1 MLYNALITSH
11 IDDNTSIVLTDMTKQ
26 YTYTQIDQI
35 CHRVGCQL
43 KRYGVKPLDRVII
56 RADRTLDTVL
66 IILSCIRLG
75 VCFIPVS
82 PAVSEEML
90 LDIIKDSSP
99 VLVVGSFEQDAIM
112 QCLPVALLQD
122 ISDEEESPNSELEE
136 DTIVYI
142 LYTSGSTGI
151 PKGVVAPMKNV
162 EFCVYAINE
171 RIKNTANDK
180 ILCCLPLSFDYG
192 LYQIFLALSAGA
204 CLVVAPEVPLP
215 QIVSFLAKEE
225 ITGFPAMPAMLNM
238 LIKTRLLNKV
248 HLSALRYIT
257 STGDTFPISL
267 IHQIREAI
275 PSAVVVP
282 MYGLT
287 ECKRV
292 TVMPLDRLD
301 KTLAGSCGLPLT
313 GTEVWVEAPDT
324 EGIGELIV
332 CGQNVMA
339 GYWNDNNTTS
349 MYYFINEQGKRCLR
363 TGDYF
368 RIDSEGFLY
377 FVGRKKEILK
387 VNGYRIGVSELE
399 NRLLSEANDLINEIG
414 IFGYPDEIMGE
425 RIAVCISTDYP
436 AQIIVEW
443 LTKTSEKL
451 SSYQRPHFLYCTAL
465 PLPKNINGK
474 IDRRKL
480 KETRQL
486 HDFIKLR

>member
-1 MLYNALITSH
+1 M
-11 IDDNTSIVLTDMTKQ
+11 
-26 YTYTQIDQI
+26 
-35 CHRVGCQL
+35 
-43 KRYGVKPLDRVII
+43 
-56 RADRTLDTVL
+56 
-66 IILSCIRLG
+66 
-75 VCFIPVS
+75 
-82 PAVSEEML
+82 
-90 LDIIKDSSP
+90 
-99 VLVVGSFEQDAIM
+99 
-112 QCLPVALLQD
+112 
-122 ISDEEESPNSELEE
+122 
-136 DTIVYI
+136 
-142 LYTSGSTGI
+142 
-151 PKGVVAPMKNV
+151 
-162 EFCVYAINE
+162 
-171 RIKNTANDK
+171 
-180 ILCCLPLSFDYG
+180 
-192 LYQIFLALSAGA
+192 
-204 CLVVAPEVPLP
+204 
-215 QIVSFLAKEE
+215 
-225 ITGFPAMPAMLNM
+225 
-238 LIKTRLLNKV
+238 
-248 HLSALRYIT
+248 
-257 STGDTFPISL
+257 
-267 IHQIREAI
+267 
-275 PSAVVVP
+275 
-282 MYGLT
+282 
-287 ECKRV
+287 
-292 TVMPLDRLD
+292 
-301 KTLAGSCGLPLT
+301 
-313 GTEVWVEAPDT
+313 
-324 EGIGELIV
+324 

-480 KETRQL
+480 METRQL

>member
-1 MLYNALITSH
+1 MLYNTLITSH
-11 IDDNTSIVLTDMTKQ
+11 IGKNTSIVLSDMTEQ
-26 YTYTQIDQI
+26 YTYSQIDKI
-35 CHRVGCQL
+35 CQRVGYEL
-43 KRYGVKPLDRVII
+43 KKYGVKPLDRVII

-82 PAVSEEML
+82 PAVSEETL
-90 LDIIKDSSP
+90 LEIIKDSTP
-99 VLVVGSFEQDAIM
+99 VLVVGSFTQNLITH
-112 QCLPVALLQD
+112 CLPAELVQN
-122 ISDEEESPNSELEE
+122 ISDETSIPEVELEE
-136 DTIVYI
+136 NTIVYI
-142 LYTSGSTGI
+142 LYTSGTTGI

-162 EFCVYAINE
+162 EFCIHAIND

-192 LYQIFLALSAGA
+192 LYQIFLALSVGA

-215 QIVSFLAKEE
+215 QIVTFLAKER

-238 LIKTRLLNKV
+238 LVKTRLLNKV
-248 HLSALRYIT
+248 NLSALRYIT

-267 IHQIREAI
+267 IYQIQEAI
-275 PSAVVVP
+275 PSVVVVP

-292 TVMPLDRLD
+292 AVMPLDRPD

-313 GTEVWVEAPDT
+313 GTEVWLENPDT
-324 EGIGELIV
+324 DGIGELIV

-339 GYWNDNNTTS
+339 GYWNDSRATV
-349 MYYFINEQGKRCLR
+349 MYYFINEQGKHCLR

-368 RIDSEGFLY
+368 RIDTEGFLY
-377 FVGRKKEILK
+377 FVSRKKEILK
-387 VNGYRIGVSELE
+387 VNGYRIGVAELE
-399 NRLLSEANDLINEIG
+399 NRLLSEANDLIHEIG

-436 AQIIVEW
+436 TQEIVQW
-443 LTKTSEKL
+443 FYNISEKL
-451 SSYQRPHFLYCTAL
+451 SSYQRPHLLYCTTQ

-480 KETRQL
+480 METRCL